1 MYHPT
6 NAAVAQSLHRQ
17 RSCYSIYLA
26 FMLGYTIA
34 TNSQSDKNDKLS
46 YTYENNKTKA
56 IFNSLSSQIK

>member
-1 MYHPT
+1 
-6 NAAVAQSLHRQ
+6 
-17 RSCYSIYLA
+17 
-26 FMLGYTIA
+26 MLGYTIA